1 MAKHVDGTRDRAG
14 IGPHLRPGVR
24 LIPLR
29 KHGTLSIV
37 DGEPDIRGWDVRT
50 VSGREI
56 GKVDDLLVDSSVNE
70 IVMLQI
76 DLPGTTRHT
85 LAPIR
90 AAHIDRA
97 RRVVMLDSAELRDER
112 DIPSLARDG
121 ELTEEEVRLFG
132 ERYERAYGR
141 NVDYDARERGVSGA
155 AATTGAAAAAAADLP
170 RDREDASLRDENQA
184 LRAQNESLRDDQQ
197 RRVRY
202 AQDGTEETVVERRPV
217 VVEEVVV
224 RRRVLDEGESASA
237 SPAKE
242 ERPVVDRDRRPDA

>member
-1 MAKHVDGTRDRAG
+1 MAKHVDGARDRAG
-14 IGPHLRPGVR
+14 MGPHLRPGVK

-29 KHGTLSIV
+29 KHTTLSIV

-56 GKVDDLLVDSSVNE
+56 GKVDDLLVDASVNE

-76 DLPGTTRHT
+76 DLPGTDRHT

-112 DIPSLARDG
+112 DIPSIARDG

-141 NVDYDARERGVSGA
+141 DVSQDARERGA
-155 AATTGAAAAAAADLP
+155 AAEMREREIDDAR
-170 RDREDASLRDENQA
+170 RDRDAG
-184 LRAQNESLRDDQQ
+184 
-197 RRVRY
+197 VRY
-202 AQDGTEETVVERRPV
+202 ARPRGDADETVLETRPV

-224 RRRVLDEGESASA
+224 RRRV
-237 SPAKE
+237 
-242 ERPVVDRDRRPDA
+242 VDANEAGSPDAVTSDRPLRDDDPRPGI

>member
-1 MAKHVDGTRDRAG
+1 MAKHVDGARDRAG

-24 LIPLR
+24 LVPLR
-29 KHGTLSIV
+29 KHDTLTIV
-37 DGEPDIRGWDVRT
+37 DGEPDIRGWEVRT

-56 GKVDDLLVDSSVNE
+56 GKVDELLVDPSVNE

-76 DLPGTTRHT
+76 DLPGTDRHT

-90 AAHIDRA
+90 AAHLDRA

-121 ELTEEEVRLFG
+121 ELTEEEVRMFG

-141 NVDYDARERGVSGA
+141 EVAHDTRERQEAGE
-155 AATTGAAAAAAADLP
+155 T
-170 RDREDASLRDENQA
+170 RDRQERESRRDEE
-184 LRAQNESLRDDQQ
+184 RS
-197 RRVRY
+197 VRY
-202 AQDGTEETVVERRPV
+202 ARPDGEETVVQSRPV

-224 RRRVLDEGESASA
+224 RRRVVDPEQV
-237 SPAKE
+237 
-242 ERPVVDRDRRPDA
+242 ERAEADGPGRIPGDQDRRPDI